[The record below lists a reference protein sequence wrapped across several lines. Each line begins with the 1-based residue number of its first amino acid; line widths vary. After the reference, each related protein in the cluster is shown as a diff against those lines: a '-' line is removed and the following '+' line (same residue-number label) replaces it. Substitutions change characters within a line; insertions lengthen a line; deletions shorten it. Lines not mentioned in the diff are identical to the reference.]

1 MEEIFSLS
9 ALAIFAIIILFSFL
23 FLYLLLKR
31 KIELKIPIS
40 KKVIMGSPP
49 PQRKKELDKVLK
61 LQEKILFEIIQKIK
75 KENPNISDEE
85 LSKRVLVEYEIEK
98 KKYPELLKTKI
109 RELKI
114 KGKPQRSVQ

>member
-9 ALAIFAIIILFSFL
+9 ALAIFAIIILFSFF

-31 KIELKIPIS
+31 KIELKIPLS
-40 KKVIMGSPP
+40 KKVIMGSPS

-98 KKYPELLKTKI
+98 KKIP
-109 RELKI
+109 
-114 KGKPQRSVQ
+114 

>member
-31 KIELKIPIS
+31 EIELKIPIS

-98 KKYPELLKTKI
+98 KKIP
-109 RELKI
+109 
-114 KGKPQRSVQ
+114 